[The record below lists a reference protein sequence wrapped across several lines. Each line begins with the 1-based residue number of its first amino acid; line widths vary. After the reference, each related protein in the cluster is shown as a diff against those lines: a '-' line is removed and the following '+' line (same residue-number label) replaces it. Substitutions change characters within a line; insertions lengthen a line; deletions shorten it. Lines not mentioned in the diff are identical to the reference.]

1 MCLSENPKMSGG
13 IGGDNMTFLIV
24 LINMKENN
32 LYSYRGKE
40 EGADVECI
48 TVEGDQIIS
57 TSDSTEVIN
66 NNNNHT
72 TVQIVKKKNY
82 KFSLSYPRE

>member
-66 NNNNHT
+66 NNNHT

-82 KFSLSYPRE
+82 KFSLSNPRE